1 MSTNSR
7 HLGRG
12 ESGCPVPCGA
22 EPDTTFK
29 DQLLLRTY
37 PGTERSSLPTAGM
50 HDRVQIFQAPSTNAQ
65 NHQTRDHPDM
75 FPLHDV
81 LEPAE
86 HFNDARCALNV
97 FSETCFWTKQQQR
110 VGAQRSSIWWSQT
123 GSNRRPHACKARA
136 LPTELWPQSKRTRS
150 KGCFLRHEHVGKAE
164 WPPRLMPR
172 KPS

>member
-50 HDRVQIFQAPSTNAQ
+50 HDLVQIFQNRSSKASL
-65 NHQTRDHPDM
+65 HQTRDHPDM

-81 LEPAE
+81 LEPAGACVQAFGRHHSLE
-86 HFNDARCALNV
+86 RNLFGRSRRIGDRPQLLGGARRDRTDDLMLAKHAL
-97 FSETCFWTKQQQR
+97 SQLSYGPSWRTDLMR
-110 VGAQRSSIWWSQT
+110 WWAWED
-123 GSNRRPHACKARA
+123 SNFRPHAYQARA
-136 LPTELWPQSKRTRS
+136 LTN
-150 KGCFLRHEHVGKAE
+150 
-164 WPPRLMPR
+164 
-172 KPS
+172 